1 MSPKTSLQALKI
13 CFSSPRRFPGQV
25 RSYRVIHNP
34 VGGDLSP
41 KTSLQ
46 ALKICFS
53 SPRRFPGQVRSY
65 NGDAPHNPVT

>member
-1 MSPKTSLQALKI
+1 LSPKTSLQALKI

-53 SPRRFPGQVRSY
+53 SPAAFPDKSGPTESY
-65 NGDAPHNPVT
+65 TIR